1 MPLSDKQTKIIHICD
16 AKFNKELC
24 FNIKTAGNEVRYA
37 YKYIYYVQI
46 PDGTLQKEDIGC
58 VGHPNARGH
67 AKMAKAL
74 YEQVRRIIQE

>member
-37 YKYIYYVQI
+37 YKYIYYV
-46 PDGTLQKEDIGC
+46 
-58 VGHPNARGH
+58 
-67 AKMAKAL
+67 
-74 YEQVRRIIQE
+74 